1 MMKARALIA
10 AGVAGLLGAAAPAQ
24 SVTPF
29 FYDPQPRW
37 AEDPETEVVCAAIIK
52 ECPGMLK
59 DGEIETDWS
68 YAELY
73 DPDGFLV
80 GVRSLKSTGCKPLD
94 EHLLLGQRHFRGA
107 FSKPNVPDLD
117 DITAELAP
125 GTNKS
130 AVRIVKTGETQ
141 VSIGC

>member
-1 MMKARALIA
+1 MGKVAVAIMVAAAAL
-10 AGVAGLLGAAAPAQ
+10 AGGAALAQ
-24 SVTPF
+24 GAAPF

-37 AEDPETEVVCAAIIK
+37 AEDPGTEVVCAAIAR
-52 ECPGMLK
+52 ECVGLLK
-59 DGEIETDWS
+59 DGEIETNWG

-73 DPDGFLV
+73 DPDGYLV
-80 GVRSLKSTGCKPLD
+80 GMRSTRSTGCKPLD

-107 FSKPNVPDLD
+107 FRKAGTPDLD

-125 GTNKS
+125 GASKS
-130 AVRIVKTGETQ
+130 AVRIVKRGETQ